1 MKNIW
6 WIYVI
11 MYLILYVTYTQYYK
25 ITTKKCKNTS
35 ALTVL
40 LRFSSGIIILLAI
53 PFFKFKLPTD
63 MISYI
68 FLALA
73 CGFFAL
79 SDRMYTASYK
89 GLEVSTY
96 SVLSQLSTTFIF
108 IFGILFFKEPL
119 IIKRIIGAIL
129 ILLANVLVLYKKRK
143 FVWNKYYLFNII
155 ANLSFAIGMI
165 LNVGISEQFNLAFY
179 IAITLCTSALLISIF
194 EHIKLEDVINEYKD
208 GNRKAIVIVSI
219 LDGVTSLL
227 ILRAYQL
234 ESITLI
240 APLVSLK
247 TILNVF
253 VAHLFLKEN
262 NSILKKIIASLI
274 IIIGVTLIN
283 IS

>member
-6 WIYVI
+6 WIYVVF
-11 MYLILYVTYTQYYK
+11 YLILYVTYTQYYK
-25 ITTKKCKNTS
+25 IATKKCKSTS

-40 LRFSSGIIILLAI
+40 LRFTSGIIILLAI
-53 PFFKFKLPTD
+53 PLFNFKFPKS
-63 MISYI
+63 IFSYV
-68 FLALA
+68 FLSLA
-73 CGFFAL
+73 CAFFAL

-89 GLEVSTY
+89 ELEVSTY
-96 SVLSQLSTTFIF
+96 SILSQLSTAFIF
-108 IFGILFFKEPL
+108 VFGILFFKEPL

-143 FVWNKYYLFNII
+143 FTWNKYYLFNII
-155 ANLSFAIGMI
+155 ANLSFAIGMT

-179 IAITLCTSALLISIF
+179 IAITLCSSAILIFIF
-194 EHIKLEDVINEYKD
+194 ERIKFKDIIGEYKE
-208 GNRKAIVIVSI
+208 GNKKAIVVVSI

-234 ESITLI
+234 ESVTLI
-240 APLVSLK
+240 APLASLK
-247 TILNVF
+247 TIINVF

-262 NSILKKIIASLI
+262 NSLLKKIVAALI

-283 IS
+283 I